1 VVRRKELE
9 FSYSNTHQNSSGR
22 TVGRIDFVAEENI
35 SRDKR
40 RRVKGGRDL
49 ERRVGTCMKLENWAL
64 LLAIVRCINLALLV
78 CRDRL
83 QNALKSLLAAF

>member
-1 VVRRKELE
+1 
-9 FSYSNTHQNSSGR
+9 
-22 TVGRIDFVAEENI
+22 
-35 SRDKR
+35 
-40 RRVKGGRDL
+40 
-49 ERRVGTCMKLENWAL
+49 MKLENWAL